1 MISSNFHSRRDL
13 MQIGIIG
20 AESIGG
26 TLTRKLVAVPHAVP
40 HAVKLAGKRLGENS
54 GERRVDLLR

>member
-13 MQIGIIG
+13 MKIGIIG
-20 AESIGG
+20 AESIDG
-26 TLTRKLVAVPHAVP
+26 TLTRKLVAVPHAV
-40 HAVKLAGKRLGENS
+40 KLAGKRLEENS